1 MMARVAMLKVTNLMF
16 AAIVVGAGGLMAATA
31 QTPSRAAA
39 DQPAVQIGPQMAG
52 NPAATDDPY
61 FRAIYRSFYEGYRL
75 GPADEIAI
83 RVMGQPDYSVEKA
96 QVSPFGRIYHP
107 LLGEIDVAGS
117 TVSQLT
123 NRLTAALSEF
133 IIGPRVSVSLLAA
146 NSAKVGVLGD
156 VTHPGILL
164 MAKPMTMLDAISA
177 SGGVTDL
184 GKKSNVTLLRQLGE
198 GRMQTMTVNVKHILE
213 GKPDAGEENIALQA
227 GDTIIVHGNF
237 KKTLATITQLTGFG
251 YFIHTISGH

>member
-1 MMARVAMLKVTNLMF
+1 MLAAVVVVA
-16 AAIVVGAGGLMAATA
+16 GLMVATA
-31 QTPSRAAA
+31 QTPSRASTDQAA
-39 DQPAVQIGPQMAG
+39 GQMPPQAAAT
-52 NPAATDDPY
+52 PAAPEDPY
-61 FRAIYRSFYEGYRL
+61 FKEIYRSFYEAYRL

-83 RVMGQPDYSVEKA
+83 RVVGQPDYSLEKV

-117 TVSQLT
+117 TVAQLT
-123 NRLTAALSEF
+123 NKLTAAMSEF
-133 IIGPRVSVSLLAA
+133 IIGPRLSVSLLAA

-164 MAKPMTMLDAISA
+164 MARPMTMLDAISA

-184 GKKSNVTLLRQLGE
+184 GKKTNVTVLRQVGD
-198 GRMQTMTVNVKHILE
+198 GRMRTMTVNVKHILE

-227 GDTIIVHGNF
+227 GDTVIVHGNF
-237 KKTLATITQLTGFG
+237 KKTLATITQLAGFG
-251 YFIHTISGH
+251 YFVRTLSGR

>member
-1 MMARVAMLKVTNLMF
+1 MMARVAMLKVTNLMV
-16 AAIVVGAGGLMAATA
+16 AAVVVVVAGGLMAATA
-31 QTPSRAAA
+31 QTPSRVST
-39 DQPAVQIGPQMAG
+39 DQPRPQADG
-52 NPAATDDPY
+52 NSAATDDPY
-61 FRAIYRSFYEGYRL
+61 FRGIYRSFYEGYRL
-75 GPADEIAI
+75 GPEDEIAI
-83 RVMGQPDYSVEKA
+83 RVVGQPDYSVEKA

-117 TVSQLT
+117 TVAQLT
-123 NRLTAALSEF
+123 NKLTADLSEF
-133 IIGPRVSVSLLAA
+133 IIGPRVSVSLLTA

-184 GKKSNVTLLRQLGE
+184 GKKSNVTVLRQLGE
-198 GRMQTMTVNVKHILE
+198 GRMQTMTINVKRILE

-237 KKTLATITQLTGFG
+237 KKTLATITQLAGFG
-251 YFIHTISGH
+251 YFMRTISGR